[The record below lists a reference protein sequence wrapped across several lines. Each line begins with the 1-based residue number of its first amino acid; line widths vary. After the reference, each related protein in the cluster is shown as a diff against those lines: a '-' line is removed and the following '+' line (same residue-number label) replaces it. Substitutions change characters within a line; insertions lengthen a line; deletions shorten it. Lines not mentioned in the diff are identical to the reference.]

1 MEISQEYIIA
11 ILGVLLAVSELIA
24 LNPKYKSNSVLQ
36 LVQNIIKAILGKKDV
51 KPEKI
56 IEDAVRDE
64 VLEKIIDEIKKDK

>member
-24 LNPKYKSNSVLQ
+24 LNPKYNSNSVLQ

-64 VLEKIIDEIKKDK
+64 VLDKIIDEIKKDK